1 MREMHRSP
9 VLTYLPHCNKRPHFR
24 YRQRSESACLGP
36 RTTLCGETLMFVAN
50 ILRVVMR
57 VVNAIAYANQ
67 LKAERLMKQ
76 HMARAG
82 KLGLD
87 F

>member
-1 MREMHRSP
+1 
-9 VLTYLPHCNKRPHFR
+9 
-24 YRQRSESACLGP
+24 
-36 RTTLCGETLMFVAN
+36 MFVAN